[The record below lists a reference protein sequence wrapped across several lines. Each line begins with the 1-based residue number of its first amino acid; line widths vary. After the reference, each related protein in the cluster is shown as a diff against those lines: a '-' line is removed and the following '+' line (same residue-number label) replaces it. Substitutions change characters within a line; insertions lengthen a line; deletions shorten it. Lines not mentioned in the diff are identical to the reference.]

1 LEIYLCIF
9 CCFSC
14 FYFNHKLIW
23 LDYAHLGREHA
34 CRFICILP
42 PHVKREGVNLF
53 SGFFVGPSDVNVS
66 TLKTEEFMVLNCIV
80 VMLWILIF
88 QQHRVANAVVVAMSL
103 QRPLK
108 PSYYD
113 RNLLIMCNIYFIA
126 LLDYQAYLQLDLAK
140 LNKNCIN
147 TKWI

>member
-1 LEIYLCIF
+1 
-9 CCFSC
+9 
-14 FYFNHKLIW
+14 
-23 LDYAHLGREHA
+23 
-34 CRFICILP
+34 
-42 PHVKREGVNLF
+42 LF

-88 QQHRVANAVVVAMSL
+88 QQPRVANAVVVAMSL

-108 PSYYD
+108 PSYCD

-126 LLDYQAYLQLDLAK
+126 LLDYQAYLQLDLAIFIG
-140 LNKNCIN
+140 LRPSFI
-147 TKWI
+147 IQFLHLIS